1 MPPGMHMHLPGMKTA
16 GMQMQLP
23 GMKLTLHAQAA
34 AGCHDIR
41 DRRLQ
46 ALQGL
51 FSTRERSSW
60 QLGHEGRPC
69 GPAVRPGMGPCL
81 PCTMDEAGAVQ
92 AGYALIRLFSVLCV
106 LCLLT

>member
-16 GMQMQLP
+16 GMQMQPP
-23 GMKLTLHAQAA
+23 GMKMPWHAQAA

-51 FSTRERSSW
+51 FSTRECSSW

-69 GPAVRPGMGPCL
+69 GPAVRLGMGPCL
-81 PCTMDEAGAVQ
+81 TRPMDEAGAVQ
-92 AGYALIRLFSVLCV
+92 AGYALIRLCSVPCAY
-106 LCLLT
+106 

>member
-23 GMKLTLHAQAA
+23 GMKMPWHAQAA

-69 GPAVRPGMGPCL
+69 GPAVRPGMGAL
-81 PCTMDEAGAVQ
+81 PAVSH
-92 AGYALIRLFSVLCV
+92 G
-106 LCLLT
+106 